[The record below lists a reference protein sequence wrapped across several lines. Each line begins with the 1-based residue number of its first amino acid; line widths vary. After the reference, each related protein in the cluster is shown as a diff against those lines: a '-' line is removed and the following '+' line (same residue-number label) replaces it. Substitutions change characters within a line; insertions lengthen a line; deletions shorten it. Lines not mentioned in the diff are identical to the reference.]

1 MLCYQRIKIREGI
14 DLDKSN
20 NSKVCMVYHYWFLND
35 GIKFQDSLCHVCH
48 DWTILCLN
56 KSDFTIITFK
66 RVAFCCI
73 THGIRESEA
82 INLLKNFVHDN
93 RGYLQNAKLKA
104 TPSII
109 MKI

>member
-1 MLCYQRIKIREGI
+1 MLCYQRIKKREGI

-20 NSKVCMVYHYWFLND
+20 NSKVCMVYHYWLLTD

-56 KSDFTIITFK
+56 KSDLTIITVK

-73 THGIRESEA
+73 IHVISESKA
-82 INLLKNFVHDN
+82 INLLKYFGHDN
-93 RGYLQNAKLKA
+93 HGYL
-104 TPSII
+104 
-109 MKI
+109 